1 MKEVFMGLTI
11 DRVSKRFGSLAAVDG
26 VALYIPEGQMVGIIG
41 RSGAGKSTLLRMIN
55 RLLDPTQ
62 GRIHFKGT
70 DVTSLRGRKLHEWR
84 TQCAM
89 VFQQFN
95 LVKRLDV
102 FTNVL
107 IGRLSYRRT
116 LPSMLKWFSRQERAM
131 AITALERVEILDQ
144 ALQRVDTLS
153 GGQQQR
159 VAIARALLQQPEVIL
174 ADEPIASLDL
184 RSATMVMD
192 TLQRINREDGITVI
206 ASLHNLATARSYCDR
221 IIGMAEGKVVFDGAP
236 SLLTP
241 EMVCAIY
248 GVEGAREELGEAV
261 ACPTR
266 APSLRPVLNSVAA
279 VS

>member
-1 MKEVFMGLTI
+1 MGLRI
-11 DRVSKRFGSLAAVDG
+11 DWVSKNFGPVTAVDG
-26 VALYIPEGQMVGIIG
+26 VALEIPEGQMVGIIG

-55 RLLDPTQ
+55 RLLDPSR
-62 GRIHFKGT
+62 GRIRFRGT
-70 DVTSLRGRKLHEWR
+70 EITSLRGRRLLEWR
-84 TQCAM
+84 TRCAM
-89 VFQQFN
+89 IFQQFN

-107 IGRLSYRRT
+107 IGRLSYHRT
-116 LPSMLKWFSRQERAM
+116 LPSLFKWFSRQERAM
-131 AITALERVEILDQ
+131 AIQALERVEILDQ

-206 ASLHNLATARSYCDR
+206 ASLHNLATARTYCSR
-221 IIGMAEGKVVFDGAP
+221 IIGMAEGKVVFDGTP

-241 EMVCAIY
+241 KIVCAIY
-248 GVEGAREELGEAV
+248 GVHGAREELGEMV
-261 ACPTR
+261 ACQPLE
-266 APSLRPVLNSVAA
+266 PSSRPVLSTSPA

>member
-1 MKEVFMGLTI
+1 MGLKI
-11 DRVSKRFGSLAAVDG
+11 DWVSKHFGSLAAVDG
-26 VALYIPEGQMVGIIG
+26 VALEIPEGQMVGIIG

-55 RLLDPTQ
+55 RLLDPTR
-62 GRIHFKGT
+62 GRIRFRET
-70 DVTSLRGRKLHEWR
+70 EITSLRGRRLLEWR
-84 TQCAM
+84 TRCAM
-89 VFQQFN
+89 IFQQFN

-107 IGRLSYRRT
+107 IGRLSYHGT
-116 LPSMLKWFSRQERAM
+116 LPSLLKWFSRQERAM
-131 AITALERVEILDQ
+131 AISALERVEILDQ

-159 VAIARALLQQPEVIL
+159 VAIARALLQEPEVIL

-206 ASLHNLATARSYCDR
+206 ASLHNLATARAYCDR

-236 SLLTP
+236 SVLTP

-248 GVEGAREELGEAV
+248 GVEGAREELGEVV
-261 ACPTR
+261 ACSPR
-266 APSLRPVLNSVAA
+266 EPSMRPVLSSASA

>member
-1 MKEVFMGLTI
+1 MGLRI
-11 DRVSKRFGSLAAVDG
+11 DWVSKRFGSVVAVDG
-26 VALYIPEGQMVGIIG
+26 VALDIPEGQMVGIIG

-55 RLLDPTQ
+55 RLLDPTR
-62 GRIHFKGT
+62 GRIRFRET
-70 DVTSLRGRKLHEWR
+70 EITSLRGRKLLEWR
-84 TQCAM
+84 TRCAM
-89 VFQQFN
+89 IFQQFN

-107 IGRLSYRRT
+107 IGRLSYHQT
-116 LPSMLKWFSRQERAM
+116 LPSLLKWFSRQERAM
-131 AITALERVEILDQ
+131 AISALERVEILDQ

-159 VAIARALLQQPEVIL
+159 VAIARALVQQPEVIL

-206 ASLHNLATARSYCDR
+206 ASLHNLATARAYCDR
-221 IIGMAEGKVVFDGAP
+221 IIGMAEGKVVFDGGP

-241 EMVCAIY
+241 EIVCAIY
-248 GVEGAREELGEAV
+248 GVEGAREELGEMVVCSPAK
-261 ACPTR
+261 
-266 APSLRPVLNSVAA
+266 PSMRPVLSSAPA

>member
-1 MKEVFMGLTI
+1 MGLKI
-11 DRVSKRFGSLAAVDG
+11 DRVSKHFASTAAVDG
-26 VALYIPEGQMVGIIG
+26 VALEIPEGQMVGIIG

-55 RLLDPTQ
+55 RLLDPSR
-62 GRIHFKGT
+62 GRIQFRQT
-70 DVTSLRGRKLHEWR
+70 EITSLRGRKLLEWR
-84 TQCAM
+84 TRCAM
-89 VFQQFN
+89 IFQQFN

-107 IGRLSYRRT
+107 IGRLSYHGT
-116 LPSMLKWFSRQERAM
+116 LPSLLKWFSREERGM
-131 AITALERVEILDQ
+131 AIQALDRVEILDQ

-159 VAIARALLQQPEVIL
+159 VAIARALLQEPEIIL

-206 ASLHNLATARSYCDR
+206 ASLHDLATARSYCDR
-221 IIGMAEGKVVFDGAP
+221 IIGMAEGKVVFDGSP
-236 SLLTP
+236 SILTP
-241 EMVCAIY
+241 EVVCAIY
-248 GVEGAREELGEAV
+248 GVEGGREELGEMV
-261 ACPTR
+261 AC
-266 APSLRPVLNSVAA
+266 AAQGPSLRPVLKSLPA